1 MFGFGSGMGMQMPLT
16 AVQTV
21 LKGADI
27 ALGTSVLLLAQ
38 SLSGAIFL
46 SVGQN
51 LFATK
56 LLEELKSRAPGV
68 DATVVVSN
76 GASGLKTLVTEKYGA
91 EAATAVLEAYNIA
104 LRQCFLVCVILS
116 CLTILSGI
124 GTEWK
129 SVKGDQQQKNGTD
142 AESEAREKTG

>member
-27 ALGTSVLLLAQ
+27 SLGTSVLLLAQ

-68 DATVVVSN
+68 DAAVVVNN
-76 GASGLKTLVTEKYGA
+76 GASGLKALITEKYGA
-91 EAATAVLEAYNIA
+91 DAATAVLEAYNIA
-104 LRQCFLVCVILS
+104 LRQCFLVGVILS
-116 CLTILSGI
+116 CLTILSGL

-129 SVKGDQQQKNGTD
+129 SVKGDQQQQDGAD